1 MPSFSLHLTSYD
13 FLEWSPS
20 AAERSLLDG
29 GERYTYLLNFGKGQ
43 ESPLVTNS
51 VRTEW
56 VNVCV
61 IASGHPLKV
70 KGNKVLTPSF
80 TDGQMTVHLRL

>member
-1 MPSFSLHLTSYD
+1 MPIFSLHLTSYD

-20 AAERSLLDG
+20 AAKRSFLDG
-29 GERYTYLLNFGKGQ
+29 GERYTYLLNFGKVQ

-51 VRTEW
+51 VRTER

-61 IASGHPLKV
+61 VVSGQHI
-70 KGNKVLTPSF
+70 KGK
-80 TDGQMTVHLRL
+80 RE